1 MQELFKLLLDLL
13 RHDDDIDEIKEKEKL
28 IAVANKIENRWE
40 RNLEI
45 AHKYWFIFQAYDDLV
60 NKKIS
65 IEEFISTWDITSSH
79 KIAPKETSSIDT
91 LNTIIDWSNNN
102 KDSLFI
108 LDAIS
113 FDILAEHDKKNI
125 QNRAKE
131 HNSELIFC

>member
-65 IEEFISTWDITSSH
+65 IEEFISTWDITNSH

-91 LNTIIDWSNNN
+91 LNTIIDWSNNS